1 MIKIKE
7 KIETAYND
15 VKDRI
20 HYADP
25 ETVLCCALVAGYY
38 VATIAYV
45 AGTLRTAKRATGL
58 MYLAREDGIMKFNED
73 KFNGWALRQDPKRI
87 KKFWKK
93 QRSGLRLH
101 K

>member
-1 MIKIKE
+1 MLKE
-7 KIETAYND
+7 KLETAYNT

-25 ETVLCCALVAGYY
+25 ETILCGALVAGYY

-45 AGTLRTAKRATGL
+45 AGTLRTAKRACGL

-87 KKFWKK
+87 KKFWKDQK
-93 QRSGLRLH
+93 SLRLY

>member
-1 MIKIKE
+1 MIKE
-7 KIETAYND
+7 KLEKAYND
-15 VKDRI
+15 VKDSI

-25 ETVLCCALVAGYY
+25 ETVLCCALLAGYY
-38 VATIAYV
+38 VATNAYI

-87 KKFWKK
+87 KKFWKDQK
-93 QRSGLRLH
+93 NLIRMH

>member
-1 MIKIKE
+1 MINIKG
-7 KIETAYND
+7 KLETAYNT

-20 HYADP
+20 HETDP

-73 KFNGWALRQDPKRI
+73 KFNGWALRQDQKRI
-87 KKFWKK
+87 KDFWKN